1 MRPFESDQH
10 APPEM
15 QLLLACARGQLNPA
29 AAGEIASAA
38 GQPLD
43 WLKAI
48 DLASGHG
55 LSPILSCQ
63 VQHHATARVPET
75 IRVCLTE
82 RFRAQTIRNFE
93 LTREL
98 LEVLSVLENSGV
110 GALAFKGPVLAQQ
123 LYGHLSLREFLD
135 LDILVAPTDASTV
148 IALLSAKGFE
158 PQFILTR
165 QQFSRLQTMRSQMG
179 LYHPAKNVLVEVHWA
194 LLSPGYTF
202 SPAAQIAWESIQ
214 TVSIAGRAIQ
224 TFSNETQ
231 LLFACLHQSKH
242 SWSRLAWLM
251 DLAALIRQ
259 SPAMDWQQ
267 IQKRAG
273 SFGTARMIRVSLR
286 LVQLLFQVTLP
297 ARITGWVTDDACSNK
312 IAEKILKR
320 LLLADTKS
328 DRPTPLDP
336 LFRASMESLAD
347 RAFYWFDTMLRPT
360 PLEWALLPLPDRLYA
375 LYYPIRVGRLVCKHA
390 AGRLLARRT
399 SLPSSHK
406 TVTLS
411 Q

>member
-63 VQHHATARVPET
+63 VQQHATARVPET

-82 RFRAQTIRNFE
+82 RFRAHTIRNFE

-98 LEVLSVLENSGV
+98 LEVVSLLEKGGV
-110 GALAFKGPVLAQQ
+110 DVLAFKGPVLAQQ
-123 LYGHLSLREFLD
+123 LYGDLSLREFLD
-135 LDILVAPTDASTV
+135 LDILVAKSRAWAA
-148 IALLSAKGFE
+148 IELLSEKGLE
-158 PQFILTR
+158 PQFVLTR
-165 QQFSRLQTMRSQMG
+165 RQFARFQRSSSHMG
-179 LYHPAKNVLVEVHWA
+179 LYHAAKRVLVEVHWA

-202 SPAAQIAWESIQ
+202 SPAIQMAWESVQ
-214 TVSIAGRAIQ
+214 SVSIASRSIK
-224 TFSNETQ
+224 TFSAETQ
-231 LLFACLHQSKH
+231 LLFSCLHQAKH
-242 SWSRLAWLM
+242 NWSRLGWVM

-267 IQKRAG
+267 IQSRAG

-286 LVQLLFQVTLP
+286 LVQRLFQVTLP
-297 ARITGWVTDDACSNK
+297 ARIIEWVAADGCSVK

-320 LLLADTKS
+320 LLLVDTTANK
-328 DRPTPLDP
+328 PTPLDP

-347 RAFYWFDTMLRPT
+347 RTFYWFDNILRPT
-360 PLEWALLPLPDRLYA
+360 PLEWALLPLSDGLYA
-375 LYYPIRVGRLVCKHA
+375 LYYPIRVGRLVWKHT
-390 AGRLLARRT
+390 AGRLLARHI
-399 SLPSSHK
+399 P
-406 TVTLS
+406 
-411 Q
+411 

>member
-1 MRPFESDQH
+1 MCPLELKQRAQ
-10 APPEM
+10 PEL

-38 GQPLD
+38 GEPLD
-43 WLKAI
+43 WLRAI

-63 VQHHATARVPET
+63 VQEHATARAPER
-75 IRVCLTE
+75 IRLRLIE

-98 LEVLSVLENSGV
+98 LQVLSVLEKSGV
-110 GALAFKGPVLAQQ
+110 SALAFKGPVLAQQ
-123 LYGHLSLREFLD
+123 LYGHLSLREFID
-135 LDILVAPTDASTV
+135 LDILVAPIHASTV

-165 QQFSRLQTMRSQMG
+165 QQFARFQGIRSQMG
-179 LYHPAKNVLVEVHWA
+179 LYHADRGVLVEVHWA
-194 LLSPGYTF
+194 LLTPGYTF
-202 SPAAQIAWESIQ
+202 SPTAQIAWESIQ
-214 TVSIAGRAIQ
+214 TVSIAGRTIQ
-224 TFSNETQ
+224 TFSHETQ
-231 LLFACLHQSKH
+231 LLFACLHQAKH
-242 SWSRLAWLM
+242 NWSRLGWLM

-259 SPAMDWQQ
+259 SPAIDWQQ

-273 SFGTARMIRVSLR
+273 SFGTACMIRVSLR

-297 ARITGWVTDDACSNK
+297 ARITDWVTDDTCSNK

-320 LLLADTKS
+320 LLLADTKAGQ
-328 DRPTPLDP
+328 PTPLDP
-336 LFRASMESLAD
+336 LFRASMESLGD

-375 LYYPIRVGRLVCKHA
+375 LYYPIRVGRLVCKYT

-399 SLPSSHK
+399 SLQAPAR
-406 TVTLS
+406 
-411 Q
+411 